1 MLLELI
7 GRYRRHSF
15 QNELEAI
22 SFAGESQWGQDNG
35 PVLIRQAMVREVEAN
50 VFAKYGFD
58 SDDASIDVLKRELN
72 RLEKFPEIKQCV
84 EDINCLVEMA
94 LFTTYENEDDQG
106 EVPISGMTE
115 SFSDVCSPQASTR
128 VWTLTKDAAIA
139 VYNELR
145 LQLSM
150 PPFANQMK
158 SLLDKGP
165 TRGVEEER
173 LKLIRE
179 AEQKAISLHV
189 SEATNEGVKVLR
201 EVCKSWRSD
210 LDVELLHKAICRD
223 LHIDAFGD
231 NPDMELAGL
240 KEQIAIRGVHKTIG
254 CDNPDMELAGLKE
267 MIAIRGVHKTMGY
280 LELVRKGL
288 ASSQFQNQTRGICA
302 KAKEVSRSACGAKEI
317 AEETAKKAAQDTV
330 NVEKQYNSPRAAT
343 VVQCCRG

>member
-1 MLLELI
+1 MKTLTRERAHAMLLELLR
-7 GRYRRHSF
+7 RYSRRSF
-15 QNELEAI
+15 QNQLEAI
-22 SFAGESQWGQDNG
+22 STAGESQWGQDNG
-35 PVLIRQAMVREVEAN
+35 PVLVRQAMVREVEAN

-58 SDDASIDVLKRELN
+58 SDDASIDILKQELR
-72 RLEKFPEIKQCV
+72 RLEIFPEIKQCFD
-84 EDINCLVEMA
+84 DINCSVEMA
-94 LFTTYENEDDQG
+94 LFTAYENEDDQV
-106 EVPISGMTE
+106 EVPIWGMTE
-115 SFSDVCSPQASTR
+115 SFSDACSPQASTS

-139 VYNELR
+139 LYNELR

-165 TRGVEEER
+165 TREVEEER

-179 AEQKAISLHV
+179 AEQKAISMHV

-240 KEQIAIRGVHKTIG
+240 KELIASRGVHRTI
-254 CDNPDMELAGLKE
+254 
-267 MIAIRGVHKTMGY
+267 GY
-280 LELVRKGL
+280 LELARKGL
-288 ASSQFQNQTRGICA
+288 ASQQFQNQTRGICA
-302 KAKEVSRSACGAKEI
+302 MAKEVSRSACGAKEI
-317 AEETAKKAAQDTV
+317 SEETAKKAAEDTA